1 MDYTKFSNQASKT
14 IEKTENID
22 YNLEYVDLPEAKVP
36 FAKYYNEHILPFII
50 EGEGKI
56 KAEEEKT
63 KDKNTLALNIKR
75 TLIRLNDQPI
85 AAIFFIIFTIILFI
99 LLFALFYATAAI
111 TTLSLEPFKIDRGFI
126 IYTFFTV
133 PTVGFCVAAY
143 TAYTYKPDVVHSV
156 ERFKL
161 HSDALS
167 KAFRFILPDIQELDK
182 SPISAK
188 ELEPFCALEG
198 DYYFEKQE
206 NTYNYKK
213 GNYRNASFEI
223 YEHIEYSKDPEALEL
238 LSEHLFI
245 VLNTNK
251 PFNDS
256 AIIIDRKIDSNG
268 WTKGEELDH
277 LQPISLEG
285 SHFDKKATGKKFNV
299 YSSDKEEVT
308 KLLNSRFMDAV
319 LKLNDLFADGL
330 SQVSYNKDR
339 IVFIIERHGLIIRK
353 KNTSTNYIKDIQI
366 LFKQMDIIFETLDI
380 LEKEQ
385 TGI

>member
-1 MDYTKFSNQASKT
+1 MDYTKSSNQASKT

-22 YNLEYVDLPEAKVP
+22 YNLEYVDPPEAKVP

-56 KAEEEKT
+56 KAEEAKT
-63 KDKNTLALNIKR
+63 RENNSLALNIKR
-75 TLIRLNDQPI
+75 GLIRLNNS
-85 AAIFFIIFTIILFI
+85 FIIAFFVIISNIVLFI
-99 LLFALFYATAAI
+99 LLFALFYAAAVI
-111 TTLSLEPFKIDRGFI
+111 TTLNLDPFKIDRAFTG
-126 IYTFFTV
+126 YTLLTVILINFFVVVYQACSYV
-133 PTVGFCVAAY
+133 PDLVY
-143 TAYTYKPDVVHSV
+143 SV
-156 ERFKL
+156 KRFKL
-161 HSDALS
+161 HSEALS
-167 KAFRFILPDIQELDK
+167 KALRFILPDIQELDK
-182 SPISAK
+182 SPISTK

-206 NTYNYKK
+206 NTCNYKK
-213 GNYRNASFEI
+213 GNYKNASFEI
-223 YEHIEYSKDPEALEL
+223 YEHIEYSKDHDILEL

-245 VLNTNK
+245 VLNINK
-251 PFNDS
+251 PFNGS
-256 AIIIDRKIDSNG
+256 AIIIDRKINSQG
-268 WTKGEELDH
+268 WTKGEDLDH
-277 LQPISLEG
+277 LQPISLE
-285 SHFDKKATGKKFNV
+285 SSPFDKKATGKKFNV
-299 YSSDKEEVT
+299 YSSDKEEVI
-308 KLLNSRFMDAV
+308 KLLNSSFMDLV